1 MASNILRQSS
11 PSKSM
16 GSLPQGC
23 LVSSCGSTRTG
34 AEIAG
39 QGRYAPAS
47 DLSSIWVSS
56 SAPPA
61 AAPTTPT
68 APIARKPREERQ
80 DSTDQRDWAESSEP
94 VLSHEPAEISD
105 RADPIEPTDRE
116 LPMEPI
122 DKAEPTEPT
131 DSTDPTEPIDSTESF
146 DHNDSSE
153 PEEAQTVG
161 RSGSFVMPAILP
173 DGRPQVPV
181 PQVLTVRYSHPPQVL
196 TFVLSVALLT
206 YSVRTRNFWLRAL
219 VKVSDVTAVLF
230 ASREKQGDV
239 VSVCQAAL

>member
-1 MASNILRQSS
+1 M
-11 PSKSM
+11 
-16 GSLPQGC
+16 
-23 LVSSCGSTRTG
+23 
-34 AEIAG
+34 
-39 QGRYAPAS
+39 
-47 DLSSIWVSS
+47 
-56 SAPPA
+56 
-61 AAPTTPT
+61 
-68 APIARKPREERQ
+68 
-80 DSTDQRDWAESSEP
+80 
-94 VLSHEPAEISD
+94 LSHEPAEISD
-105 RADPIEPTDRE
+105 RADPIEPTDSE

-161 RSGSFVMPAILP
+161 RSGSFVM
-173 DGRPQVPV
+173 RPSCPMAALRSSG
-181 PQVLTVRYSHPPQVL
+181 PQVLTVRYSHPPHVL

-219 VKVSDVTAVLF
+219 VRLSEVTAVLF

-239 VSVCQAAL
+239 VSVCQAEL